1 MMMSDLDRLLM
12 VCKHNSSEVA
22 RRMGVSPQAVSMW
35 RMRGRL
41 PSSKVAQARTV
52 VAEALQQDAP

>member
-1 MMMSDLDRLLM
+1 MQHFDLEHLLM

-35 RMRGRL
+35 RLRGKI
-41 PSSKVAQARTV
+41 PKAQVERAKAV
-52 VAEALQQDAP
+52 VAAAVQSQG

>member
-1 MMMSDLDRLLM
+1 MMSDLTRLLLI
-12 VCKHNSSEVA
+12 CRHNSSEVA

-41 PSSKVAQARTV
+41 PSSKVAHAQAV
-52 VAEALQQDAP
+52 IAEALEQTDS